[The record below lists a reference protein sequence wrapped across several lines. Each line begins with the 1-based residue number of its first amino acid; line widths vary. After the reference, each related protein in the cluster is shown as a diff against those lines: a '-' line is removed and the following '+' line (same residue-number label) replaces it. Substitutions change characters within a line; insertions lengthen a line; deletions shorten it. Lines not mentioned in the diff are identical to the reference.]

1 MLKSTEKT
9 VFKENAFYLDVIE
22 EIMPLALAHEYKFMN
37 DETFAELMTSEV
49 ATPSIL
55 NHILASELIDK
66 AHLAAT
72 AALLRTKGWADS
84 ICLMYEADNFLGW
97 ASSARGLL

>member
-37 DETFAELMTSEV
+37 DETFAELTNSEV
-49 ATPSIL
+49 ATQLPYR
-55 NHILASELIDK
+55 
-66 AHLAAT
+66 AT
-72 AALLRTKGWADS
+72 AIRPRYAQTRQRATVAPLR
-84 ICLMYEADNFLGW
+84 YV
-97 ASSARGLL
+97 R